1 MYRRTNIFVTMLV
14 CLSLAAYG
22 QSAAQSA
29 PAPPAKN
36 KHKTQE
42 QILLEQLND
51 KFDKLEQLTE
61 KYEELQREVDELKKQ
76 LARRDAALQ
85 QTLNAAAPTA
95 DATTPVPPPLDATQT
110 EKIAALQAQVY
121 DLTSKSAKL
130 ENEVAAD
137 QKATKS
143 LENPTTIRFRGVELT
158 PGGFVAGE
166 TVSRQRAIGGDVDT
180 QFTGIP
186 FGGQTA
192 GVLSEFNASG
202 RQSRLS
208 LLAEGK
214 LPTAT
219 LRGYYE
225 ADFLS
230 AGTTSNDNQ
239 SNSYAL
245 RLRQAW
251 GQAALNNGWTITG
264 GQMWS
269 LATEYKSGLTN
280 NAEAIPLTID
290 AQYNVGFS
298 WERQYGFRVVK
309 RLRGHFWL
317 GGAVEESQTLNIG
330 GHNLPTIVYQQAG
343 NAGGLYNPTANY
355 SYNYAPDLIAK
366 AVYEPKVG
374 HFELFGVGR
383 FFRDRIFPNA
393 QAAVPSALDAYTAKT
408 QGGGIG
414 ANATVSLFAK
424 TLDIGAHILAGN
436 GVGRYSTSALPDATG
451 HADGSLELLVGGST
465 LGKIEWHPAPRFD
478 LYAYYG
484 GEYDKRA
491 FYATGNY
498 VTTPGPTFGQ
508 PILAGYGAPNQ
519 VVSGCYT
526 EVLPTT
532 SANGGGNVPGAAANC
547 TADNRNIQEGTIG
560 YWFRFYQGSRGTLQQ
575 GIQYS
580 YAERHTWEGIG
591 NPVTGLAGSPK
602 AIDNMWFTS
611 FRYYL
616 PK

>member
-76 LARRDAALQ
+76 LARRDVALQ

-436 GVGRYSTSALPDATG
+436 GVGRYSTSALPDATA

>member
-76 LARRDAALQ
+76 LARRDVALQ

>member
-343 NAGGLYNPTANY
+343 NAGGLYNPAANY

-436 GVGRYSTSALPDATG
+436 GVGRYSTSALPDATA

>member
-436 GVGRYSTSALPDATG
+436 GVGRYSTSALPDATA

>member
-76 LARRDAALQ
+76 LARRDVASQ

-436 GVGRYSTSALPDATG
+436 GVGRYSTSALPDATA